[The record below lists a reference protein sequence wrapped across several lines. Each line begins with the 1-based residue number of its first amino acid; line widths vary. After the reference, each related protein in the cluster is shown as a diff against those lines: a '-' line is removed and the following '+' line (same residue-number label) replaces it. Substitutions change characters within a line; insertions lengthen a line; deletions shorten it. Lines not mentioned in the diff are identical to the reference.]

1 VPTAEDALKA
11 QGIKL
16 ELLKLTEPVFDVNEA
31 SKKWVEAAKTVQF
44 RESEVRFRTRIG
56 GSV

>member
-1 VPTAEDALKA
+1 VPTTEDALKA

-31 SKKWVEAAKTVQF
+31 SKKCVEAAKTVQF
-44 RESEVRFRTRIG
+44 RERERVICARIG
-56 GSV
+56 TSV